1 MLELADAGGG
11 GYDNW
16 PPPLPIIFSRSSAR
30 ARATKEKWERVR
42 AACNVPVMMDIDGA
56 AADDHFDVH

>member
-30 ARATKEKWERVR
+30 ARATREKVR
-42 AACNVPVMMDIDGA
+42 AACNVPVMMDIGGA
-56 AADDHFDVH
+56 AADDHSDVH